1 MRVFSQK
8 SPRFWRKTG
17 GWVRYTS
24 SYIFRKLAGQHTSPA
39 AQSAGYPIEGRGL
52 SSIVGTAIPFG
63 GLTQNNLIP
72 LNLALHHFLAKQAV
86 KQHAAGRAPQLLGIV
101 LHCGHRG
108 RDTGQHLAVI
118 QAGNAQIVRHQNMP
132 VAQLTHDLIGNL
144 IVTAEQ
150 AVRLLLKRCLQCI
163 NGLPC

>member
-1 MRVFSQK
+1 M
-8 SPRFWRKTG
+8 
-17 GWVRYTS
+17 
-24 SYIFRKLAGQHTSPA
+24 
-39 AQSAGYPIEGRGL
+39 
-52 SSIVGTAIPFG
+52 GTAIPFG

-86 KQHAAGRAPQLLGIV
+86 KQHTAGCAPQLLGIV
-101 LHCGHRG
+101 LHRRHRG
-108 RDTGQHLAVI
+108 RDTGQHRAVI

-132 VAQLTHDLIGNL
+132 VAQLSHDLIGNL

-150 AVRLLLKRCLQCI
+150 AVRLLLKRCLQRI

>member
-1 MRVFSQK
+1 M
-8 SPRFWRKTG
+8 
-17 GWVRYTS
+17 
-24 SYIFRKLAGQHTSPA
+24 
-39 AQSAGYPIEGRGL
+39 
-52 SSIVGTAIPFG
+52 GTAIPFG

-86 KQHAAGRAPQLLGIV
+86 KQHTAGCAPQLLGIV
-101 LHCGHRG
+101 LHRRHRG
-108 RDTGQHLAVI
+108 VILASI
-118 QAGNAQIVRHQNMP
+118 ELSYRLATRQIVRHQNMP

-150 AVRLLLKRCLQCI
+150 AVRLLLKRCLQRI

>member
-1 MRVFSQK
+1 M
-8 SPRFWRKTG
+8 
-17 GWVRYTS
+17 
-24 SYIFRKLAGQHTSPA
+24 
-39 AQSAGYPIEGRGL
+39 
-52 SSIVGTAIPFG
+52 GTAIPFG

-108 RDTGQHLAVI
+108 RDTGQHRAVV

-132 VAQLTHDLIGNL
+132 VAQLSHDLIGDL

-150 AVRLLLKRCLQCI
+150 AVCLLFKRRLQRI
-163 NGLPC
+163 NGRPADSIPE